1 MRKYLDFGRF
11 CIIFV
16 PEFNEV
22 ETRDRLAID
31 PRQTRDNFLAK
42 NRNLQKKSGKSTI
55 FCGNIC
61 VCRRKAVPLY
71 AFSRLAYLVRVAHV
85 CMCMRGKRKVITINK
100 LNKLQCLQFNN

>member
-1 MRKYLDFGRF
+1 MQKYLDFGRF

-42 NRNLQKKSGKSTI
+42 TVICRKRAGKVRFFAEI
-55 FCGNIC
+55 FAYVAEKQYLCTLFRDCRILC
-61 VCRRKAVPLY
+61 V
-71 AFSRLAYLVRVAHV
+71 
-85 CMCMRGKRKVITINK
+85 
-100 LNKLQCLQFNN
+100 